1 MTNLPSTF
9 LPNNCKADGAEAL
22 ELRKALSTDGAD
34 EERERPRWL
43 LSLSRVRRE
52 MEGEDLSSIVG
63 LWRENEKREG
73 DDEGVSSERVIF
85 EGK

>member
-9 LPNNCKADGAEAL
+9 LPNNCKADEAEAL
-22 ELRKALSTDGAD
+22 ELRKALSDGAE

-52 MEGEDLSSIVG
+52 IEGEDLSSIVG

-85 EGK
+85 EGN